1 MWTLSKNS
9 QLRNS
14 QRGAT
19 SIEYALIA
27 MIISIV
33 VIGGSLAF
41 GVDLSTVFD
50 TVRAVF

>member
-1 MWTLSKNS
+1 MWIAS
-9 QLRNS
+9 RNN

-33 VIGGSLAF
+33 VMGGSLAS
-41 GVDLSTVFD
+41 GLDLAMVFD
-50 TVRAVF
+50 AVRAAF